1 MQLKKSYLIIA
12 AGCMWMI
19 AGINVFHIGF
29 QVWDIKK
36 TMPWLHFFG
45 VIATF
50 LFFGII
56 FNRVYKKNVNRISKM
71 DNLRNPLLF
80 FDAKGWLIMFFMIS
94 LGVTV
99 RHFELLPMYVIAA
112 FYQGMGACLA
122 IHGGRFVWT
131 GAMTEV

>member
-1 MQLKKSYLIIA
+1 MELKKSYLIIA

-29 QVWDIKK
+29 EVWNIKK

-50 LFFGII
+50 FFFAII

-71 DNLRNPLLF
+71 DNLRNPLMF
-80 FDAKGWLIMFFMIS
+80 FDPKGWLVMAFMIT
-94 LGVTV
+94 LGFTV
-99 RHFELLPMYVIAA
+99 RHYELLPTYFIAA
-112 FYQGMGACLA
+112 FYQGIGACLT
-122 IHGGRFVWT
+122 IFGGRFLWT
-131 GAMTEV
+131 GAMSGD